1 MKPIDFTRIDDE
13 HLARLISVLKKQ
25 LKRTDKHKPHGH
37 AITENQ
43 SLLQMYQ
50 QEQARRKQQQ

>member
-25 LKRTDKHKPHGH
+25 LKRTDKHKPYGH